1 MNTFFRTIF
10 PMLTAGAL
18 AITAESCGGGE
29 SDTIDFVT
37 RADSTA
43 VLLPDYLGDSAYV
56 TSRYSVVWPEKIK
69 SQDFDA
75 FKDSLVNITFG
86 TTGSNTFDQAVAEF
100 MKQPLLTAMDA
111 DTMTTLPADYTTA
124 MESLYITVNDVESN
138 VSLLSPDLL
147 VIDVAHYSYMAHAA
161 HGMSTLRFLNYSI
174 KEHTLLT
181 PDNFFT
187 SDAAGALGP
196 IIKEAAQK
204 KYSENALFA
213 DATYTIDNF
222 RITEE
227 NVEFVYQPYDVGP
240 YASGIITVALSHYDV
255 RPYLTP
261 VALSTLGL

>member
-1 MNTFFRTIF
+1 MNTFFKTFF
-10 PMLTAGAL
+10 PILTTCAL
-18 AITAESCGGGE
+18 AIIAESCGRSE
-29 SDTIDFVT
+29 PDTIDFAT

-56 TSRYSVVWPEKIK
+56 ASRYSVVWPEKIK

-86 TTGSNTFDQAVAEF
+86 TTGINTFDQGVAEF

-124 MESLYITVNDVESN
+124 MESRYITVNDVESN

-147 VIDVAHYSYMAHAA
+147 VIDIAHYSYMAHAA
-161 HGMSTLRFLNYSI
+161 HGMSTLRFMNYSI

-181 PDNFFT
+181 PGNFFT
-187 SDAAGALGP
+187 ADAAKALGP
-196 IIKEAAQK
+196 MIKEAAQK
-204 KYSENALFA
+204 KYSENALFS
-213 DATYTIDNF
+213 DAVYSIDNF
-222 RITEE
+222 RITDK

-240 YASGIITVALSHYDV
+240 YSSGIITVALSHYDL

-261 VALSTLGL
+261 VALSTLGI